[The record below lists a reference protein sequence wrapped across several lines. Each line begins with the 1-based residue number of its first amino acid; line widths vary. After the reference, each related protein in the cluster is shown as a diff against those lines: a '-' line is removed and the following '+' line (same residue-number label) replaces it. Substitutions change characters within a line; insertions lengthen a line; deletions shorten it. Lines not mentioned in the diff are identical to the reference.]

1 MGKGSDD
8 SLPASGS
15 IDELVEYFET
25 HDMGDDLDDM
35 PEVQFD
41 IDLDRRT
48 HLVAVAEDLVGKIA
62 EMARSRHISS
72 ESLIDSMLREK
83 IAEAG

>member
-1 MGKGSDD
+1 MGNGSDD
-8 SLPASGS
+8 SLPVSGS
-15 IDELVEYFET
+15 IDDLVEYFET
-25 HDMGDDLDDM
+25 HDMGDDLEGL

-41 IDLDRRT
+41 IDLKRRT
-48 HLVAVAEDLVGKIA
+48 HLVAVAEDLVGKIG

-72 ESLIDSMLREK
+72 ESLINSMLREK

>member
-1 MGKGSDD
+1 MGKSSDD
-8 SLPASGS
+8 SLPVNGS
-15 IDELVEYFET
+15 IAELVEYFET
-25 HDMGDDLDDM
+25 HDMGDHLDHL

-41 IDLDRRT
+41 VNLKRRT
-48 HLVAVAEDLVGKIA
+48 HLVAVAEDLVSKIG

-72 ESLIDSMLREK
+72 ELLINSMLREK

>member
-1 MGKGSDD
+1 MGKGSG
-8 SLPASGS
+8 SLPVSGS

-25 HDMGDDLDDM
+25 HDMGDDLENL

-41 IDLDRRT
+41 IDLGRRT
-48 HLVAVAEDLVGKIA
+48 HLVAVAEDLVGKIG

-72 ESLIDSMLREK
+72 ESLINSILREK